1 MTQAQKRPRRNS
13 VFSGTLAVLVAGLL
27 FSCGGCGGPVE
38 APAREET
45 GGQRHSRPGSQTA
58 SPNER
63 IITFAPHITETVFA
77 LGKGK
82 QVVAVS
88 DFCDFPPAVEQLERV
103 GGWHNPDLEKV
114 TLLEPDLIIVQ
125 GEHAKVTELAKKRG
139 FELLQVNMDSFETI
153 REGILAIGARLNC
166 SGAAEELVEGFDADL
181 AAVREAVA
189 GKSRK
194 EVLILTGRQL
204 HDMANFHTV
213 GGTSFVSQ
221 LVSVAGGDNIYQE
234 AEQPYIEA
242 SKETVVMRAPE
253 AVIEFHAGEALSEEV
268 RAQYVADWQQLPS
281 LPAVQNGEIR
291 LLTESHALRPGPR
304 VPEIAAEIAR
314 LLYPGLD
321 IRQGD
326 HGQTP

>member
-1 MTQAQKRPRRNS
+1 M
-13 VFSGTLAVLVAGLL
+13 LVAGLL
-27 FSCGGCGGPVE
+27 VSGGGCGGPVE

-45 GGQRHSRPGSQTA
+45 GSQRHTPPGSRTA
-58 SPNER
+58 SRNER

-77 LGKGK
+77 LGKGEL
-82 QVVAVS
+82 VVAVS
-88 DFCDFPPAVEQLERV
+88 DFCDFPPAVEHLERV

-153 REGILAIGARLNC
+153 REGILAIGARLHC
-166 SGAAEELVEGFDADL
+166 SEAAEELVEGFDADL

-189 GKSRK
+189 GKARK

-221 LVSVAGGDNIYQE
+221 LVSVAGGDNIYEE

-253 AVIEFHAGEALSEEV
+253 AVIEFHAGEAMSEEV
-268 RAQYVADWQQLPS
+268 RAQYAADWQQLPS
-281 LPAVQNGEIR
+281 LPAVQNGEIHII
-291 LLTESHALRPGPR
+291 TESHALRPGPR
-304 VPEIAAEIAR
+304 VPEIAAGIAC